1 MKHTTHASAALRLTL
16 RPSRHLFGLLLLMHA
31 GALLLILML
40 PLHWAVMLTLGLVV
54 SASLVWSLG
63 VASLKWGAIAE
74 LIEETAGEWTLC
86 DAAGD
91 AVTARLLPGS
101 HLHQQLVVLNFACT
115 GRRWGRRSV
124 VILGD
129 MLDGDSFR
137 HLRVRLLAVS
147 HTPPEPE

>member
-1 MKHTTHASAALRLTL
+1 
-16 RPSRHLFGLLLLMHA
+16 MHA

-63 VASLKWGAIAE
+63 VARLKWGAIAE

-101 HLHQQLVVLNFACT
+101 YLHPQLVVLNFACT